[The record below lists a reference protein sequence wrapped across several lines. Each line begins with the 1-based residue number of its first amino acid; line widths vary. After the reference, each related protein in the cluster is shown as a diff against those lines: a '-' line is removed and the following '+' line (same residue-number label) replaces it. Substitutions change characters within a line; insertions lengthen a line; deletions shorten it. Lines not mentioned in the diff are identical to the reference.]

1 MARYL
6 QRDGSAYFLVSE
18 EDENDVLG
26 PMTHDQAEMYA
37 FIEFCKIRDSEST
50 RKAALSVL
58 YVDDEGVQSGDD
70 QMPEEYQKAFRLLLA
85 IIQYRLKINEPLS
98 KSGESMALHRNRPMC
113 RL

>member
-85 IIQYRLKINEPLS
+85 IMVLATWFGPLRQFNLPPPP
-98 KSGESMALHRNRPMC
+98 ER
-113 RL
+113 